1 MEKKKTNKPSAV
13 AARDRI
19 RKGID
24 TLATF
29 KDKIKSSYYLD
40 IKSEEM
46 IMGLYLKRLH
56 EGERPRKS
64 QLVDEAI
71 KLLYDTEMGKK

>member
-1 MEKKKTNKPSAV
+1 MVKKKTIGPLSIALKSGTEVN
-13 AARDRI
+13 
-19 RKGID
+19 
-24 TLATF
+24 F